1 MGNGAKRVRK
11 ATKAALYLLSLSA
24 CGGASSAPSQGHA
37 PAPVAQP
44 RAALRLGEPIT
55 VRDVGFRRPESVLHD
70 PVADVYLVSNVEGS
84 PLDVDDRAFIARVR
98 PDGSVETLRWIDAAK
113 PDVTLNAPK
122 GMALL
127 GDLLYVADIDS
138 VRRFDR
144 KTGRPLGETKI
155 PNATFL
161 NDVCAGE
168 RGELFVSDS
177 GITTGFTPSG
187 RDAIYRI
194 NARGGVSVVAS
205 GNDLGRP
212 NGLLY
217 TPEGLWVATF
227 GSGELYRLNDT
238 GGRELALKPEKGSL
252 DGIAEYRGRMFVTS
266 WEGSLVYELE
276 GNSFAARV
284 ENLAAPSDIGIDA
297 TRGRLLVPLFYDD
310 TLVIYPL

>member
-1 MGNGAKRVRK
+1 MRK
-11 ATKAALYLLSLSA
+11 PIKAALYLLSLSA
-24 CGGASSAPSQGHA
+24 CGGASSAPSQGSA
-37 PAPVAQP
+37 PLPSAEP

-55 VRDVGFRRPESVLHD
+55 VRDVGFRRPESALHD
-70 PVADVYLVSNVEGS
+70 PAADVYLVSNVDGS
-84 PLDVDDRAFIARVR
+84 PLDVDDRAFIARIR
-98 PDGSVETLRWIDAAK
+98 PDGSVETLRWIDSAT

-144 KTGRPLGETKI
+144 NTGRPLGEVKI

-161 NDVCAGE
+161 NDLCANAK
-168 RGELFVSDS
+168 GELFVSDS

-194 NARGGVSVVAS
+194 DARGGVSVVAS
-205 GNDLGRP
+205 GSDLGRP
-212 NGLLY
+212 NGLLC
-217 TPEGLWVATF
+217 TKEGLWVATF
-227 GSGELYRLNDT
+227 GSGELYRLDDDGDRDLT
-238 GGRELALKPEKGSL
+238 LKPEKGSL
-252 DGIAEYRGRMFVTS
+252 DGIAEYQGHMFVTS
-266 WEGSLVYELE
+266 WEGSLVYERE
-276 GNSFAARV
+276 GSAFSARV